1 MSIST
6 INCHQ
11 VKKKTYTEYTE
22 YFFSLVQNTLLK
34 MKIILFILVT
44 LISSSLGMKCWNV
57 KLNKPCMGSGKKV
70 DTKKCGKDE
79 CKGKNTMCKRET
91 IESGGKT
98 MTTLHGCSSGTEE
111 TTTCYCKKNLCNE
124 ATGKR
129 ASIIVWTLFI
139 CMLLIQKRNEI

>member
-1 MSIST
+1 MG
-6 INCHQ
+6 
-11 VKKKTYTEYTE
+11 YTEYTE

-98 MTTLHGCSSGTEE
+98 MTTLHGCSSGTEGCKTVNALAIK
-111 TTTCYCKKNLCNE
+111 TTTCYCKNSDL
-124 ATGKR
+124 KR
-129 ASIIVWTLFI
+129 PSLSHKTISLRT
-139 CMLLIQKRNEI
+139 MLT

>member
-1 MSIST
+1 MGI
-6 INCHQ
+6 HR
-11 VKKKTYTEYTE
+11 
-22 YFFSLVQNTLLK
+22 
-34 MKIILFILVT
+34 ILFLTCAKHIIENEDYT
-44 LISSSLGMKCWNV
+44 FHSSSLGMKCWNV

-79 CKGKNTMCKRET
+79 YKGKNTMCKRET

-98 MTTLHGCSSGTEE
+98 MTTLHGCSSGTEGCKTVNALAIK

-124 ATGKR
+124 ATGER